1 MSEESLQDTTYDVS
15 LAVIGMAGQF
25 PNAPDINAFW
35 NMLVKGEKATRHFS
49 DEALLQAGVAPEILR
64 NPNYVKAGM
73 VLDGIELFDASFFG
87 FNPRE
92 AEVMDPQSRLFLQN
106 AWHALE
112 DAGHIPG
119 RSKSVIGIFAGK
131 HPSSYQGLNLYS
143 NPKIIELVGML
154 QIASG
159 NDADALAT
167 MVSYK
172 LDLKGPSL
180 TVQTFCSTSMV
191 AIHLA
196 CQSLLAYECD
206 MALAGGAAIQLPHRT
221 GYLYEEG
228 NILSPDGECRSFD
241 AAASGSIYGSG
252 VGVVVLKRLNDAL
265 ADGDHIY
272 AIIRGSTTNND
283 GITRVGY
290 TAPGLNGQAT
300 VILEALENA
309 DVHPESISYIETHGT
324 GTPLGDS
331 VELAAMTQAFRMQ
344 TDKRHFCAI
353 GSVKPNIGHL
363 DRASG
368 VTSLIKTSLAL
379 HHKLLPPSLNFEKPL
394 PDFDLDNSPFFVNTT
409 RREWSS
415 PNGEPLRAGVSSF
428 GLGGTNVHVVL
439 EEAPPPLPATAS
451 RPCQLLLLSAKTA
464 AALEIISSNLIDY
477 LQAGSVHLPDVAYT
491 LQVGRAVFNHRRMVV
506 CTDAEDAATAVSM
519 ADPRRV
525 FTIKQTYQ
533 ERPVVFMFPGVGD
546 HYVGM
551 GQELYQTEPTFRQWV
566 DEGARLLQ
574 PYLSVDLRQILYS
587 GQVKSTGKPSPQT
600 LDLRRMLS
608 STDEV
613 AAQTGPLQQT
623 ALAQPAVFVV
633 EYALAQLLLEWGL
646 KPQALVGYSL
656 GEYTAACL
664 SGVLSFPDAIKLVA
678 ERARLI
684 GSTGPGAMLT
694 VALSEKE
701 IQPYL
706 NENICL
712 AGVLTPAICVLSG
725 TLPLIVELKQ
735 LLDQRDVACRQL
747 PTTQAF
753 HSSMMETVAN
763 DLEALART
771 VTLHAPQIPYLSNL
785 TGTWI
790 RESEAMDPAYWV
802 RHMCQPVRFANSL
815 TELLKNKD
823 RLLLEVGPGQSLGA
837 FVRQHPA
844 CEMAQA
850 AMILPTLPY
859 HYDEQSSSA
868 FLLTT
873 LGKAWLAGVTINWE
887 GFYAHEFRHRLSL
900 PTYPFERQR
909 YWIEPN
915 ATTPPVTTALP
926 EGKKADI
933 GEWFYQPAWK
943 QAEINWEPGR
953 ELLQDSALWLL
964 FEDATGLGNLLTE
977 KLIAAGQSVVRVQAG
992 LQFRAVA
999 PDLFTINP
1007 QEPRHYRELLRAL
1020 PGAPTQVVHLWGIA
1034 DLSHIV
1040 DAGDRFAQ
1048 IQEIGF
1054 YSLLNLVKA
1063 IEKQPDSLHI
1073 WVITSQ
1079 AQAVT
1084 GIEQLEPS
1092 KGTIAGICRVIAQ
1105 ENLSIFT
1112 HTIDIIHPVN
1122 NASQRVRLTDRLMAE
1137 FVYGSHELAVA
1148 HRGNKRWVQTFAPI
1162 YLDKPQI
1169 HPVWRQQ
1176 GVYLIVGGLG
1186 AVGMIIGQHLAQTW
1200 QAKLILT
1207 TRSPYPARHEWDNW
1221 LKTHDETDRTSQQI
1235 RQFMAWELFGAEVWV
1250 VQADAADVA
1259 QVSHLLA
1266 QTDARFGK
1274 LHGVLYAAGI
1284 SGDAFFTSVHEIT
1297 RNACETHFRSKA
1309 HGLYVLETALADKAL
1324 DFCILFSSVS
1334 SILGGLGFAGYAAAN
1349 NFIDLFTHQHNRHHS
1364 QWWTA
1369 VNWDTWRT
1377 RADLHDGMG
1386 ATVAIYD
1393 MPPAA
1398 ALEALERVIG
1408 SQFLTQIVNS
1418 TGSLEARI
1426 NQWVRMLSIHQ
1437 AAAEG
1442 DATIVAHPRPELM
1455 TTYAPPTNETER
1467 LIVEI
1472 WQPLL
1477 GMEPIGIHD
1486 NFLELGGHSLL
1497 AIQVIS
1503 RLRQTFQVHIP
1514 LALILSS
1521 PTVSTLAVAVELAII
1536 EELENMPDDV
1546 AVTYS

>member
-25 PNAPDINAFW
+25 PDAPDVNAFW
-35 NMLVKGEKATRHFS
+35 NMLVNGEKATRHFS
-49 DEALLQAGVAPEILR
+49 DEALLQAGVTPEILR

-119 RSKSVIGIFAGK
+119 RSNSVIGIFAGK
-131 HPSSYQGLNLYS
+131 HPSSYHGLNLYA
-143 NPKIIELVGML
+143 NPQIVELVGML

-228 NILSPDGECRSFD
+228 SILSPDGECRSFD

-252 VGVVVLKRLNDAL
+252 VGVVALKRLTDAL

-331 VELAAMTQAFRMQ
+331 VELAAMTRAFRMQ
-344 TDKRHFCAI
+344 TDKCGFCAI

-368 VTSLIKTSLAL
+368 VTSLIKASLAL

-394 PDFDLDNSPFFVNTT
+394 PDFDLDNSPFFVKAKL
-409 RREWSS
+409 RKWAS
-415 PNGEPLRAGVSSF
+415 PNGDPLRAGVSSF

-464 AALEIISSNLIDY
+464 AALEITSSNLIDY
-477 LQAGSVHLPDVAYT
+477 LQAGSIHLPDVAYT
-491 LQVGRAVFNHRRMVV
+491 LQVGRAEFNHRRMVV
-506 CTDAEDAATAVSM
+506 CTDAEDAATALSM

-546 HYVGM
+546 HYLGM
-551 GQELYQTEPTFRQWV
+551 GQELYQTEPTFRHWV

-574 PYLSVDLRQILYS
+574 PYLSTDLRQLLYPNHAEPIRN
-587 GQVKSTGKPSPQT
+587 PSPQPM
-600 LDLRRMLS
+600 DLRRMLA

-613 AAQTGPLQQT
+613 AAQTGPLRQT
-623 ALAQPAVFVV
+623 VLAQPAVFVV
-633 EYALAQLLLEWGL
+633 EYALAQLLMEWGL
-646 KPQALVGYSL
+646 KPQALIGYSL

-684 GSTGPGAMLT
+684 DSTDPGAMLT

-712 AGVLTPAICVLSG
+712 AGVLTSSISVLSG
-725 TLPLIVELKQ
+725 PLPLIVELKQ
-735 LLDQRDVACRQL
+735 LLDQRDIACRRL

-753 HSSMMETVAN
+753 HSSMMETVAS
-763 DLEALART
+763 DLEALAQT
-771 VTLHAPQIPYLSNL
+771 VTLHAPQILYLSNL

-790 RESEAMDPAYWV
+790 RESEATDPAYWV
-802 RHMCQPVRFANSL
+802 RHMCQPVRFADSL
-815 TELLKNKD
+815 VELLKDKD

-873 LGKAWLAGVTINWE
+873 LGKAWLAGATIDWE

-909 YWIEPN
+909 YWLEPN
-915 ATTPPVTTALP
+915 TSTLPVPAALP

-933 GEWFYQPAWK
+933 GEWFYQSTWK
-943 QAEINWEPGR
+943 QREINGEMGKDVLPDG
-953 ELLQDSALWLL
+953 ALWLL
-964 FEDATGLGNLLTE
+964 FEDAAGLGNLLAE
-977 KLIAAGQSVVRVQAG
+977 KLVAAGQSVARVRAG
-992 LQFRAVA
+992 SQFRAVA
-999 PDLFTINP
+999 SDLFTINP
-1007 QEPRHYRELLRAL
+1007 QEPRHYRDLLRTL
-1020 PGAPTQVVHLWGIA
+1020 PGTPTQVVHLWGIE
-1034 DLSHIV
+1034 DLSGIMDTGV
-1040 DAGDRFAQ
+1040 RFAQ
-1048 IQEIGF
+1048 AQETGF

-1063 IEKQPDSLHI
+1063 IERQPDSLHI
-1073 WVITSQ
+1073 WVVTSQ

-1084 GIEQLEPS
+1084 GIEQLEPA

-1112 HTIDIIHPVN
+1112 HTIDIIHPLDGVLPQ
-1122 NASQRVRLTDRLMAE
+1122 ARLTDRLMAE
-1137 FVYGSHELAVA
+1137 FTHGPNELAVA
-1148 HRGNKRWVQTFAPI
+1148 YRGNKRWVQVFEPI
-1162 YLDKPQI
+1162 YLDKPQSR
-1169 HPVWRQQ
+1169 PTWRQQ

-1186 AVGMIIGQHLAQTW
+1186 AVGMTIGQHLAQTW
-1200 QAKLILT
+1200 RAKLILT
-1207 TRSPYPARHEWDNW
+1207 TRSPYPARHEWSNW
-1221 LKTHDETDRTSQQI
+1221 LKTHDEMDRTSQQI
-1235 RQFMAWELFGAEVWV
+1235 RQFMTWESLGAEVWV
-1250 VQADAADVA
+1250 AQADAGDAT
-1259 QVSHLLA
+1259 QVLHLLT
-1266 QTDARFGK
+1266 QVDARYEK

-1297 RNACETHFRSKA
+1297 RAACEAHFRSKA
-1309 HGLYVLETALADKAL
+1309 HGLYVLETALADRTL
-1324 DFCILFSSVS
+1324 DFCLLFSSIS
-1334 SILGGLGFAGYAAAN
+1334 SVLGGLGFAGYAAAN

-1398 ALEALERVIG
+1398 ALEALERIIA

-1418 TGSLEARI
+1418 TGSLETRI
-1426 NQWVRMLSIHQ
+1426 DQWVRMLSIHQ
-1437 AAAEG
+1437 AAAESNE
-1442 DATIVAHPRPELM
+1442 TIVAHPRPELM
-1455 TTYAPPTNETER
+1455 TAYAPPTNETER

-1477 GMEPIGIHD
+1477 GIEPIGIHD

-1521 PTVSTLAVAVELAII
+1521 PTVSNLAVAVELAII
-1536 EELENMPDDV
+1536 EELENMPDD
-1546 AVTYS
+1546 AAT

>member
-25 PNAPDINAFW
+25 PDAPDINAFW
-35 NMLVKGEKATRHFS
+35 NLLVNGKKATRHFS
-49 DEALLQAGVAPEILR
+49 DEALLQAGVMPEILR

-119 RSKSVIGIFAGK
+119 RSNSVIGIFAGK
-131 HPSSYQGLNLYS
+131 HPSSYHGLNLYA
-143 NPKIIELVGML
+143 NPQIVELVGML

-228 NILSPDGECRSFD
+228 SILSPDGECRSFD

-252 VGVVVLKRLNDAL
+252 VGVVALKRLTDAL

-331 VELAAMTQAFRMQ
+331 VELAAMTRAFRMQ
-344 TDKRHFCAI
+344 TDKCGFCAI

-368 VTSLIKTSLAL
+368 VTSLIKASLAL

-394 PDFDLDNSPFFVNTT
+394 PDFDLDNSPFFVNAKL
-409 RREWSS
+409 RKWAS
-415 PNGEPLRAGVSSF
+415 PNGDPLRAGVSSF

-464 AALEIISSNLIDY
+464 AALEITSSNLIDY
-477 LQAGSVHLPDVAYT
+477 LQAGSIHLPDVAYT

-506 CTDAEDAATAVSM
+506 CTDAEDAATALSM

-546 HYVGM
+546 HYPGM
-551 GQELYQTEPTFRQWV
+551 GQELYQTEPTFRHWV

-574 PYLSVDLRQILYS
+574 PYLSTDLRQLLYPNHTES
-587 GQVKSTGKPSPQT
+587 IRNPSPQP
-600 LDLRRMLS
+600 LDLRRMLA

-613 AAQTGPLQQT
+613 AAQTGPLRQT
-623 ALAQPAVFVV
+623 VLAQPAVFVV
-633 EYALAQLLLEWGL
+633 EYALAQLLMEWGL
-646 KPQALVGYSL
+646 KPQALIGYSL

-684 GSTGPGAMLT
+684 DSTDPGAMLT

-712 AGVLTPAICVLSG
+712 AGVLTSSISVLSG
-725 TLPLIVELKQ
+725 PLPLIVELKQ
-735 LLDQRDVACRQL
+735 LLDQRDIACRRL

-753 HSSMMETVAN
+753 HSSMMETVAS
-763 DLEALART
+763 DLEALAQT

-790 RESEAMDPAYWV
+790 RESEATDPAYWV
-802 RHMCQPVRFANSL
+802 RHMCQPVRFADSL
-815 TELLKNKD
+815 VELLKDKD

-837 FVRQHPA
+837 FVRQHSA

-873 LGKAWLAGVTINWE
+873 LGKAWLAGATIDWE

-909 YWIEPN
+909 YWLEPN
-915 ATTPPVTTALP
+915 TSTLPVPAALP

-933 GEWFYQPAWK
+933 GEWFYQSTWK
-943 QAEINWEPGR
+943 QREINGEMGKDVLPDG
-953 ELLQDSALWLL
+953 ALWLL
-964 FEDATGLGNLLTE
+964 FEDAAGLGNLLAE
-977 KLIAAGQSVVRVQAG
+977 KLVAAGQSVARVRAG
-992 LQFRAVA
+992 SQFRAVA
-999 PDLFTINP
+999 SDLFTINP
-1007 QEPRHYRELLRAL
+1007 QEPRHYRDLLRTL
-1020 PGAPTQVVHLWGIA
+1020 PGTPTQVVHLWGIE
-1034 DLSHIV
+1034 DLSGIMDTGV
-1040 DAGDRFAQ
+1040 RFAQ
-1048 IQEIGF
+1048 AQETGF

-1063 IEKQPDSLHI
+1063 IERQPDSLHI
-1073 WVITSQ
+1073 WVVTSQ

-1084 GIEQLEPS
+1084 GIEQLEPA

-1112 HTIDIIHPVN
+1112 HTIDIIHPLDGVLPQ
-1122 NASQRVRLTDRLMAE
+1122 ARLTDRLMAE
-1137 FVYGSHELAVA
+1137 FTHGPNELAVA
-1148 HRGNKRWVQTFAPI
+1148 YRGNKRWVQVFEPI
-1162 YLDKPQI
+1162 YLDKPQSR
-1169 HPVWRQQ
+1169 PTWRQQ

-1186 AVGMIIGQHLAQTW
+1186 AVGMTIGQHLAQTW

-1221 LKTHDETDRTSQQI
+1221 LKTHDEMDRTSQQI
-1235 RQFMAWELFGAEVWV
+1235 RQFMTWESLGAEVWV
-1250 VQADAADVA
+1250 AQADAGDAT
-1259 QVSHLLA
+1259 QVLHLLT
-1266 QTDARFGK
+1266 QVDARYEK

-1297 RNACETHFRSKA
+1297 RAACEAHFRSKA
-1309 HGLYVLETALADKAL
+1309 HGLYVLETALADRTL
-1324 DFCILFSSVS
+1324 DFCLLFSSIS
-1334 SILGGLGFAGYAAAN
+1334 SVLGGLGFAGYAAAN

-1398 ALEALERVIG
+1398 ALEALERIIA

-1418 TGSLEARI
+1418 TGSLETRI
-1426 NQWVRMLSIHQ
+1426 DQWVRMLSIHQ
-1437 AAAEG
+1437 AAAESNE
-1442 DATIVAHPRPELM
+1442 TIVAHPRPELM
-1455 TTYAPPTNETER
+1455 TAYAPPTNETER

-1477 GMEPIGIHD
+1477 GIEPIGIHD

-1521 PTVSTLAVAVELAII
+1521 PTVSNLAVAVELAII
-1536 EELENMPDDV
+1536 EELENMPDD
-1546 AVTYS
+1546 AAT